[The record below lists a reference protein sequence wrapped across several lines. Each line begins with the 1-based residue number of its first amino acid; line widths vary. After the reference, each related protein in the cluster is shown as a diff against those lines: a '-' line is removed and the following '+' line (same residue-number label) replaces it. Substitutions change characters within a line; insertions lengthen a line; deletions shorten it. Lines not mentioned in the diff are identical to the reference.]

1 MPDERLLGGVSAN
14 RRSALVLSAPERAV
28 FASGV
33 ASMAME
39 IVAGRMVTPAFGGS
53 IFTWGSIIGV
63 FLAALSVGYA
73 LGGRYAR
80 AHASRESL
88 VALLAFSALAVA
100 LIAAGGDS
108 AIGLFE
114 GIGVPARYAPIL
126 PVTVLFGPPT
136 FLLGLISPFAA
147 ELSAVESTGEASG
160 RVYAVGTVGSIV
172 GAFGAT
178 FVLIPTFEV
187 ATSGLLLAAL
197 LVLGAVSMA
206 ERTPESAAAIGVA
219 LLVVLSGSVVV
230 YGAPRGDDVLVD
242 TQTAYADLRVTEED
256 GVRTMYIGGVPQSA
270 TYVDGR
276 EGYVF
281 DYAAYAHLPL
291 LLQNDTERALFI
303 GGGGFTIP
311 QRYVEEYPNVT
322 VDVAEIDP
330 EVVRVAKEQ
339 FGLEE
344 GPRMNVHVEDGR
356 NYLERTNHTYD
367 VIVLDAFRTDSVPF
381 HLTTREFMRRVADAL
396 DEDGVLVANVITA
409 RSGSNAA
416 FGRAMVKTMNETFPR
431 TYQFPTS
438 NTPALQN
445 IELLATKSEE
455 RYTREE
461 FRTLAANRNVGV
473 DLSGTARFMRPARE
487 VRTGEVP
494 LLVDGDAPVDS
505 LLAEQAGDQYVV
517 SGWNDSGSTAAG
529 STAGG

>member
-1 MPDERLLGGVSAN
+1 VLF
-14 RRSALVLSAPERAV
+14 LSAPERAV

-63 FLAALSVGYA
+63 FLAALSAGYA
-73 LGGRYAR
+73 LGGRHAR
-80 AHASRESL
+80 TYASRRSL
-88 VALLAFSALAVA
+88 VSLLALSAVAVA
-100 LIAAGGDS
+100 LIAVGGES
-108 AIGLFE
+108 AIGTFE
-114 GIGVPARYAPIL
+114 GLGVPARYAPIL

-147 ELSAVESTGEASG
+147 ELSGIESTGGASG
-160 RVYAVGTVGSIV
+160 RVYAVGTIGSIV

-187 ATSGLLLAAL
+187 AAGGLLLAAL
-197 LVLGAVSMA
+197 LVLGAVSMVD
-206 ERTPESAAAIGVA
+206 RSPESAVAIGLA
-219 LLVVLSGSVVV
+219 VVVLLSGSVVV
-230 YGAPRGDDVLVD
+230 YGAPGSDDALVD
-242 TQTAYADLRVTEED
+242 TQTAYADLRVTEAD

-270 TYVDGR
+270 TYVDDR

-311 QRYVEEYPNVT
+311 QRYAEEYPNVT

-330 EVVRVAKEQ
+330 EVVRVAKDQ

-381 HLTTREFMRRVADAL
+381 HLTTREFMQRAAAAL
-396 DEDGVLVANVITA
+396 DEDGVLIANVITA

-438 NTPALQN
+438 STPALQN
-445 IELLATKSEE
+445 VELLATKAGE

-461 FRTLAANRNVGV
+461 FRTLAARRDVGV
-473 DLSGTARFMRPARE
+473 DLSGTIRFMRPASE
-487 VRTGEVP
+487 VRTDEVP
-494 LLVDGDAPVDS
+494 LLVDGNAPVDS
-505 LLAEQAGDQYVV
+505 LLAEQAGDQYVL
-517 SGWNDSGSTAAG
+517 SGWNGSG